1 MFDLLPFHFNM
12 TYREIIIIVISIL
25 VIYLILL
32 IIPGVGSV
40 VRHISHTITKYVIHP
55 LVKYVFEALAV
66 WFLKVIWWSVKY
78 VLFAFR
84 VYFFNLTH
92 SYEKIYPA
100 LNKKQIG
107 VINED

>member
-12 TYREIIIIVISIL
+12 SYREVIIIVMSIL

-66 WFLKVIWWSVKY
+66 WFLKMLWWACKY
-78 VLFAFR
+78 LLFALK
-84 VYFFNLTH
+84 VYFFNLTRSH
-92 SYEKIYPA
+92 EKIYPA

-107 VINED
+107 VINEE